1 MKKNPIVLQSPM
13 PPDAVADALRRSM
26 DEETRTLFSLSG
38 YKGDQDILGKV
49 VGSTFHLQKRRY
61 WRNDF
66 APHFYGEIQSD
77 PGGTR
82 IVGRFDLADWVR
94 LFMWFWLG
102 CVVLIGGSIFVACLS
117 DVMTGSR
124 HVDGDAWVGL
134 VVPPA
139 MVLFGILLPRF
150 GRLMGRGE
158 ERFILEHLQ
167 NVLNARI
174 EDPALFED
182 PALKA

>member
-1 MKKNPIVLQSPM
+1 MQSPM
-13 PPDAVADALRRSM
+13 SPDAVADALRRSM
-26 DEETRTLFSLSG
+26 DEENRTLFSLSG
-38 YKGDQDILGKV
+38 YKGDRDIFGEI
-49 VGSTFHLQKRRY
+49 VGNTFHLRKRRY

-77 PGGTR
+77 PRGTR
-82 IVGRFDLADWVR
+82 IVGRFDLADRVR

-102 CVVLIGGSIFVACLS
+102 GVVLIGGSIFVACLS
-117 DVMTGSR
+117 DVMTGS
-124 HVDGDAWVGL
+124 HHIQGDAWVGL

-150 GRLMGRGE
+150 GRLMGRSE
-158 ERFILEHLQ
+158 ERFILEQLQ

-182 PALKA
+182 PALKV